1 VVEVIAEG
9 LELGFDYSAAA
20 PMLFFNGVAVGPS
33 GAIYVTG
40 DKANVLYRIE
50 IHGHTH

>member
-1 VVEVIAEG
+1 MAE
-9 LELGFDYSAAA
+9 LILMSF
-20 PMLFFNGVAVGPS
+20 LINGVAVEPS

-50 IHGHTH
+50 IH